1 MVRGTT
7 PESNR
12 VIVLNYHEE
21 LKAWMEYAR
30 ASVGKPTEARAAG
43 AAGAARAVTNHRTKN
58 PLPSLPSPLP
68 RRIHSFFTSR
78 PTMTVM
84 LSLPPSSSAS
94 CSRSWHTCL
103 AEVML
108 PSRSAMRSSDTCLV
122 RPSLHSM

>member
-7 PESNR
+7 PESNL
-12 VIVLNYHEE
+12 VIVLNCHEE

-68 RRIHSFFTSR
+68 PPMSFFLDVAPHDDR
-78 PTMTVM
+78 DVVA
-84 LSLPPSSSAS
+84 AS
-94 CSRSWHTCL
+94 VVERVLQQIVAHL
-103 AEVML
+103 FGGGHAAEPFGDAV
-108 PSRSAMRSSDTCLV
+108 V
-122 RPSLHSM
+122 RHVFGEAVAA